1 MASPV
6 WRPYCQMKTAPPPL
20 QVIAAKGFELFTA
33 DGRRLIDGMASWW
46 SVCHGYSHPVI
57 VDAVTEQLHRMPH
70 VMFGGITHEPAER
83 LASRLVE
90 MLPGDLGHVFFSDSG
105 SVAVEVAM
113 KMAVGY
119 WRRCGQP
126 TRTRFVSFRHSYH
139 GDTTGAMSL
148 CDPDRS
154 MHASYGAAILP
165 QFHCGLPQGETFN
178 ELSDL
183 LERHSKEIAGVFI
196 EPLVQG
202 AGGMRFHEA
211 AVVQEVRR
219 VCDEHGVL
227 MIADEIATGFGRTGS
242 MFAIEACDVVP
253 DIICLGKALTAGTT
267 TMAVTVAR
275 SHVFNAFWSDDES
288 DALMHGPTFMGNP
301 VACAAAN
308 ASLDLFDGGLFDA
321 GHQVP
326 QAAAMQSKLSQRL
339 AVCHDFP
346 GVQDVR
352 CRGAIGV
359 IQVESLPDVDSLRA
373 ALVEAGVWL
382 RPFGDCIYVT
392 PPLNL
397 PDDQLDHLCSAMVN
411 VTRDYL
417 SRHFGD

>member
-20 QVIAAKGFELFTA
+20 QVVAAEDFELVTA

-46 SVCHGYSHPVI
+46 SVCHGYGHPAI
-57 VDAVTEQLHRMPH
+57 VDAVQEQLRRMPH

-83 LASRLVE
+83 LARRLVE
-90 MLPGDLGHVFFSDSG
+90 MLPGDLDHVFYSDSG

-126 TRTRFVSFRHSYH
+126 DRTRFVSFRHAYH

-154 MHASYGAAILP
+154 MHASYGPAILP
-165 QFHCGLPQGETFN
+165 QFHCGLPQGDTFS

-183 LERHSKEIAGVFI
+183 LERHSKDIAGVFL

-202 AGGMRFHEA
+202 AGGMRFHEV

-227 MIADEIATGFGRTGS
+227 LVADEIATGFGRTGS
-242 MFAIEACDVVP
+242 MFAVEACDVVP

-301 VACAAAN
+301 LACAAAN
-308 ASLDLFDGGLFDA
+308 ASLDLFDTGD
-321 GHQVP
+321 QVR
-326 QAAAMQSKLSQRL
+326 QVAAMESKLSYRL
-339 AVCHDFP
+339 GVCRDFP

-359 IQVESLPDVDSLRA
+359 IQVESLPDVDSLCA
-373 ALVEAGVWL
+373 ALIEAGVWL

-397 PDDQLDHLCSAMVN
+397 PGDQLDRLCTAMVD
-411 VTRDYL
+411 VIKDYQ
-417 SRHFGD
+417 SRHFGA